1 MKRKESEVM
10 DRFKGAGQSAGKS
23 IYELALGNEFSKLHP
38 RIRERFSLHSGSASA
53 AVGRGTMDA
62 VWHHPLV
69 KLPLHIGKMRNIMFP
84 ESGASVPFTVEN
96 YSYKDRFGRETVT
109 WIRTFRFPKRI
120 RRFDATMI
128 FSRSRGC
135 IVDYLGNKQH
145 LAVDLDMEATAAGGI
160 RLRSGEQRFY
170 EGWAGFRFPDAFTG
184 QADVE
189 EWFDDEAGLF
199 RVRVEV
205 KSPLLG
211 DVFRY
216 EGRFE
221 NSMERAGIAV
231 PPHVLPIR
239 TERRE

>member
-1 MKRKESEVM
+1 MN
-10 DRFKGAGQSAGKS
+10 RFQDAGRNAGKS
-23 IYELALGNEFSKLHP
+23 IYELALGKEFGKLHP
-38 RIRERFSLHSGSASA
+38 RVRERFSLHSGSAAA
-53 AVGRGTMDA
+53 AVGSGCMDV
-62 VWHHPLV
+62 VWHNRLA
-69 KLPLHIGKMRNIMFP
+69 KLPLHIGTRRHILFP
-84 ESGASVPFTVEN
+84 ESGAAVPFTVEN

-120 RRFDATMI
+120 RRFDATMV

-135 IVDYLGNKQH
+135 IVDYLGNRQH
-145 LAVDLDMEATAAGGI
+145 LAVDLEIEPTAAGGI
-160 RLRSGEQRFY
+160 RLRSGAQRFY

-184 QADVE
+184 RADVE

-199 RVRVEV
+199 RIRVGV

-221 NSMERAGIAV
+221 NRMERAAAAV
-231 PPHVLPIR
+231 PPHALPIR